1 MQMLFIIPLLKT
13 ENPYYIIV
21 NILTD
26 NGENTMQNE
35 KTSVLVLAQCDLTM
49 RETLNTRFGTQCA
62 FTFAENGEHPTAEQ
76 LRAAAVIFGEPS
88 EAQLAQTENLRLLQL
103 TWAGADKYT
112 RIENLPQS
120 VVLANA
126 SGAFGT
132 IIAEYAIGSLVALY
146 RSFGRY
152 WSNKQ
157 AYIWQKYD
165 HAETISGKTALVLGM
180 GDIGANVARRLKVF
194 GAAVLGVKRTAV
206 SAVSADF
213 DEAHTLDALDAL
225 LPRADIVIGCLPN
238 TRETAG
244 LLTAERLHAM
254 KAGAVLVN
262 GGDGRSGVGFAGRP
276 PRRRRTRCVRDRTA
290 SGGLSAVGHGERA
303 AHAAYRRPELRRQ
316 RGRAE
321 HDLAYLHG
329 QSGAVFDWKPAEKCR
344 KPVGGILIRVSR
356 RYSNKEKTSRKPCCR
371 LVFWCSAVFEKPD
384 DKVDNLYAEE
394 NQGNHAD
401 DSRCRHK
408 LDGRF
413 AQAFNHH
420 AGQRNKQADHARRMQ
435 RMLQDP
441 LADLTGFVG
450 FRCRLGCFLLCGDR
464 PAAAGRIP
472 CISRRFLHALP
483 VVHIAVKS
491 LAVEAVIVVFHMPCL
506 PFML

>member
-13 ENPYYIIV
+13 GNPYYIIV

-112 RIENLPQS
+112 SMENLPQS

-157 AYIWQKYD
+157 AHIWQKYD

-194 GAAVLGVKRTAV
+194 GAAVLGVKPAQR
-206 SAVSADF
+206 F
-213 DEAHTLDALDAL
+213 
-225 LPRADIVIGCLPN
+225 
-238 TRETAG
+238 
-244 LLTAERLHAM
+244 RL
-254 KAGAVLVN
+254 
-262 GGDGRSGVGFAGRP
+262 
-276 PRRRRTRCVRDRTA
+276 
-290 SGGLSAVGHGERA
+290 
-303 AHAAYRRPELRRQ
+303 YRQ
-316 RGRAE
+316 
-321 HDLAYLHG
+321 
-329 QSGAVFDWKPAEKCR
+329 
-344 KPVGGILIRVSR
+344 
-356 RYSNKEKTSRKPCCR
+356 TSTK
-371 LVFWCSAVFEKPD
+371 
-384 DKVDNLYAEE
+384 
-394 NQGNHAD
+394 
-401 DSRCRHK
+401 
-408 LDGRF
+408 
-413 AQAFNHH
+413 
-420 AGQRNKQADHARRMQ
+420 
-435 RMLQDP
+435 
-441 LADLTGFVG
+441 
-450 FRCRLGCFLLCGDR
+450 
-464 PAAAGRIP
+464 RIH
-472 CISRRFLHALP
+472 SMR
-483 VVHIAVKS
+483 
-491 LAVEAVIVVFHMPCL
+491 
-506 PFML
+506 

>member
-254 KAGAVLVN
+254 KAGAVLVMSDAAVWRGRTIWCRLCRTATSAAPHSMCSRPN
-262 GGDGRSGVGFAGRP
+262 RFRRTVRCGTWRTCCSRRISQARASAAARTCRTRSGISAW
-276 PRRRRTRCVRDRTA
+276 TIW
-290 SGGLSAVGHGERA
+290 SG
-303 AHAAYRRPELRRQ
+303 
-316 RGRAE
+316 
-321 HDLAYLHG
+321 
-329 QSGAVFDWKPAEKCR
+329 
-344 KPVGGILIRVSR
+344 I
-356 RYSNKEKTSRKPCCR
+356 
-371 LVFWCSAVFEKPD
+371 
-384 DKVDNLYAEE
+384 
-394 NQGNHAD
+394 
-401 DSRCRHK
+401 
-408 LDGRF
+408 
-413 AQAFNHH
+413 
-420 AGQRNKQADHARRMQ
+420 
-435 RMLQDP
+435 
-441 LADLTGFVG
+441 
-450 FRCRLGCFLLCGDR
+450 
-464 PAAAGRIP
+464 
-472 CISRRFLHALP
+472 
-483 VVHIAVKS
+483 
-491 LAVEAVIVVFHMPCL
+491 
-506 PFML
+506 